1 MDPNATIP
9 SPEQKVTAPQAG
21 GEQLSA
27 QDLEAKQAPVAAETS
42 QNGPKADDGAAVA
55 QAQIAAVASDD
66 PAQTTPVA
74 SSTDPVAPPAPLT
87 AEDVDVIEPE
97 WVKKA
102 EKAVADH
109 RNDPRAEESAVE
121 AVQIEYLK
129 KRYNIDVEPGDKAP

>member
-1 MDPNATIP
+1 MDPSATTPNVERQP
-9 SPEQKVTAPQAG
+9 SAPQTS
-21 GEQLSA
+21 GEQLSP
-27 QDLEAKQAPVAAETS
+27 QDLEAKQAPVAAEAS

-55 QAQIAAVASDD
+55 QAQVAAVVADDQAQAVVAAD
-66 PAQTTPVA
+66 PAAATP
-74 SSTDPVAPPAPLT
+74 SAPLT

-102 EKAVADH
+102 EKAVADN
-109 RNDPRAEESAVE
+109 RDDPRAEESAVE